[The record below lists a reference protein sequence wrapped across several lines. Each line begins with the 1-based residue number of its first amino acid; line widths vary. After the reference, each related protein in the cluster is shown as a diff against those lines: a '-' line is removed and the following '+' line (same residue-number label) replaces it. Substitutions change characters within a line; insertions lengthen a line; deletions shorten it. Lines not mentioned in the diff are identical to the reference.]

1 MNNYLG
7 LQGGTHVAGTG
18 DEVGASLAG
27 SSLEQTT
34 SGFRTLSG
42 DAFGLSMG
50 VVAPGS
56 DAYISI
62 GNSYVST
69 IRNYLDSLL
78 SSSGVL
84 TSRTNSL
91 NQELSEY
98 SLELEELDVSIEKSR
113 ERYKKQYG
121 AMESIVNSFKST
133 GEFLD
138 NYMEAQNKD

>member
-1 MNNYLG
+1 
-7 LQGGTHVAGTG
+7 
-18 DEVGASLAG
+18 
-27 SSLEQTT
+27 
-34 SGFRTLSG
+34 
-42 DAFGLSMG
+42 MG

-78 SSSGVL
+78 SSSGAL
-84 TSRTNSL
+84 TTRTNSL

-98 SLELEELDVSIEKSR
+98 NIELEELDISIEKSR

>member
-1 MNNYLG
+1 MQNYLG
-7 LQGGTHVAGTG
+7 IQGGTHVAGTG
-18 DEVGASLAG
+18 DEVGATLSG

-34 SGFRTLSG
+34 TGFRTLSG

-50 VVAPGS
+50 VISPGS

-78 SSSGVL
+78 SSSGIL
-84 TSRTNSL
+84 NSRTNSL
-91 NQELSEY
+91 NKELTDY
-98 SLELEELDVSIEKSR
+98 NTELEELDVSIEKSR

-121 AMESIVNSFKST
+121 AMESVVNSFKST
-133 GEFLD
+133 GEFL
-138 NYMEAQNKD
+138 KCH

>member
-1 MNNYLG
+1 
-7 LQGGTHVAGTG
+7 
-18 DEVGASLAG
+18 
-27 SSLEQTT
+27 
-34 SGFRTLSG
+34 
-42 DAFGLSMG
+42 MG
-50 VVAPGS
+50 VISPGS

-78 SSSGVL
+78 SSSGIL
-84 TSRTNSL
+84 TTRTNSL
-91 NQELSEY
+91 NKELTDY
-98 SLELEELDVSIEKSR
+98 NTELDELDVSIEKSR

-121 AMESIVNSFKST
+121 AMESVVNSFKST